1 MSTMITSPTIIANV
15 DMHNLDTY
23 SRILV
28 GNNVVGY
35 SAVDLDAAKTWCTY
49 CNNNT
54 NPPSGCIPA
63 SKENIN
69 GLENTNSNNGGAVL
83 SNDDSRNSSGSMR
96 VLIRTK
102 SLAVQFLINK
112 NIAKTLE

>member
-15 DMHNLDTY
+15 EMHNLDTY

-28 GNNVVGY
+28 GNNVVGH
-35 SAVDLDAAKTWCTY
+35 SAVDLDAAKTWCKY

-54 NPPSGCIPA
+54 NPSNGCIPT

-69 GLENTNSNNGGAVL
+69 GLENTNSNNGGGVL
-83 SNDDSRNSSGSMR
+83 SNDDSRNSSGSMG
-96 VLIRTK
+96 VLIRAK
-102 SLAVQFLINK
+102 SLAVQFLIYK